1 MLVWRMPRA
10 LGLAGIA
17 HASREEPMTVIAE
30 LLQGHPEI
38 ALFAALSLGFFLGKR
53 KVGSFSL
60 GTSAGVL
67 LAGVLI
73 GQLRIPIPALLKAVS
88 FALFIFVVGYR
99 VGPQF
104 FRGLRGEGLRLAALA
119 LILAVTGLLTAYAA
133 ARLLGYDQGTAAGLL
148 AGSLTQSAILGSAGD
163 AIARLDRGPEVKRLL
178 SDNVSVAYAVTY
190 LFGTAGVAWFLS
202 RVGPRLLG
210 VDLAAACAALG
221 RGSGED
227 GEAVPCEIP
236 ARGPFLIRA
245 FRAQGPP
252 WAMATVGEVEAAHS
266 GRVLIERIRH
276 RGGLLEAD
284 PQTFIHPGDTLA
296 VAGHH
301 DELFPLLKAIGEEV
315 DDPELLAFPLE
326 TVHVVVTSKTAD
338 SRTLEELLRARGRGV
353 SITRL
358 TRAGREMP
366 LIAGRHVHRG
376 DTLHLVGPKRHVERA
391 ALALGYADRPAAD
404 VDTVYVALGIAL
416 GALIGVPALSLGGVS
431 VGLGSAGGIL
441 LAGLTFGWLRSRH
454 PSFGRFAVPAM
465 WVFEVLGLHLFLAA
479 VGISSGPAFVTGL
492 AERGAGLLLAGV
504 AVALVPHAVTLLA
517 GQRLFPS
524 LHPGVLL
531 GACAGAGVNSAAL
544 AALEEAAGS
553 KVPAL
558 GYNVPYAVGNTLLTV
573 AGPLLVALLP

>member
-1 MLVWRMPRA
+1 MLLGRMPRA

-17 HASREEPMTVIAE
+17 LASEEESMTAITE
-30 LLQGHPEI
+30 LLQVHPEL

-60 GTSAGVL
+60 GTSPGVL

-73 GQLRIPIPALLKAVS
+73 GQLRIPIPPLLKAVS

-119 LILAVTGLLTAYAA
+119 LILAVTGLLTAYATA
-133 ARLLGYDQGTAAGLL
+133 VLLGYDKGTAAGLL
-148 AGSLTQSAILGSAGD
+148 GGSLTQSAILGSAGE

-190 LFGTAGVAWFLS
+190 LFGTAGGAWFLS

-221 RGSGED
+221 RGSGE
-227 GEAVPCEIP
+227 EAPSETP
-236 ARGPFLIRA
+236 ASGTFLIRA

-252 WAMATVGEVEAAHS
+252 WAWATVGEVEAAHS
-266 GRVLIERIRH
+266 GHLLIERIRH
-276 RGGLLEAD
+276 RGRLLEAD
-284 PQTFIHPGDTLA
+284 PGTLIHPGDTLA
-296 VAGHH
+296 VAGNH

-326 TVHVVVTSKTAD
+326 TLPVVLTCKAAD
-338 SRTLEELLRARGRGV
+338 GRTLEELLRARGRGV

-366 LIAGRHVHRG
+366 LIAGRHVHCG

-391 ALALGYADRPAAD
+391 VLALGYADRPATD
-404 VDTVYVALGIAL
+404 VDMVYVTLGIGL
-416 GALIGVPALSLGGVS
+416 GALIGVPTLSLGGMS
-431 VGLGSAGGIL
+431 VGLGASGGIL
-441 LAGLTFGWLRSRH
+441 LAGLAFGWLRSRH
-454 PSFGRFAVPAM
+454 PTFGRFAVPAM

-504 AVALVPHAVTLLA
+504 AVALVPHVVTLLA

-531 GACAGAGVNSAAL
+531 GACAGAGLSSAAL

-558 GYNVPYAVGNTLLTV
+558 GYNVPYAVGNTLLTL
-573 AGPLLVALLP
+573 AGPLLVALIP